1 MSNLIISALIVVGL
15 ALSPPINAQD
25 VYRWVDEDG
34 KYRYSDKPRPGAK
47 LVLRREIPYIVPL
60 GKNPATGAGGAPLVA
75 SGINNT
81 AKLKPLIKQQRRCAK
96 NRNRLAHAQSQLIK
110 RQQQGMPDKSRQF
123 YQKLVTRYQ
132 TKVTTHCG

>member
-1 MSNLIISALIVVGL
+1 MSNLILSALLLGLFISPVV
-15 ALSPPINAQD
+15 SAQD

-34 KYRYSDKPRPGAK
+34 KYRYSDKPRKGAK
-47 LVLRREIPYIVPL
+47 LVLRRELPYIVPL
-60 GKNPATGAGGAPLVA
+60 GKSPATGAGGASRAA

-96 NRNRLAHAQSQLIK
+96 NRNRLSHARSQLIK
-110 RQQQGMPDKSRQF
+110 RQQQGMPDKSRVF

-132 TKVTTHCG
+132 SKVTVYCG